1 MFSFLAYVVELD
13 HFWPAKVQFL
23 RKTPARPRVCPRT
36 WMRGHARAL
45 GGSSALA
52 PSMSRV
58 RCVALLLVASCDAAA
73 HPTLPPCALRPLVRP
88 VRVGEL
94 RAGAE
99 AEDIQTKTAGRS
111 NALGL
116 CLLNRATFPSDV
128 PRWRDLP
135 RSWLSLQQRL
145 RVNHVLVAT
154 TQNGKVVGSVEVHT
168 PQYQQKQAK
177 GLYTPE
183 QLAKLQ
189 PYLASLAVRED
200 MRGRGI
206 GRKLVEAAV
215 EAVRSSSYTG
225 KYMLLGV
232 EENNTAAVQLYLSL
246 IHI

>member
-1 MFSFLAYVVELD
+1 MTVFPF
-13 HFWPAKVQFL
+13 
-23 RKTPARPRVCPRT
+23 ARFPQTCAGSWRLGAMNSV
-36 WMRGHARAL
+36 RG
-45 GGSSALA
+45 
-52 PSMSRV
+52 V
-58 RCVALLLVASCDAAA
+58 TLLLVASCDAAA
-73 HPTLPPCALRPLVRP
+73 HPTLPPCALRPLVVRP

-135 RSWLSLQQRL
+135 RSWFSLQQRL

-154 TQNGKVVGSVEVHT
+154 AQNGKVVGSVEVHT

-189 PYLASLAVRED
+189 PYLASLAVRKD

-232 EENNTAAVQLYLSL
+232 EENNTAAVRLYERCGFVTQSGPGCQIRLMRKQL
-246 IHI
+246 